1 MSSRQF
7 IGTIK
12 TVKLSGDYPDL
23 EVQVTFSMPLGDSGD
38 LSFLAAVKR
47 HGQAVMEVQS
57 AQTELPL
64 EPPDEETQAA
74 AGAVAATTGGTGA
87 RDKAGG
93 RG

>member
-1 MSSRQF
+1 MSSKQF
-7 IGTIK
+7 VGTIK

-57 AQTELPL
+57 AQAELPL
-64 EPPDEETQAA
+64 EPPDAETQAA
-74 AGAVAATTGGTGA
+74 ADALA
-87 RDKAGG
+87 RLEAGV
-93 RG
+93 RA

>member
-57 AQTELPL
+57 AQAELPL
-64 EPPDEETQAA
+64 EQPDEPDHDRARAFAEEHAPRAA
-74 AGAVAATTGGTGA
+74 AAA
-87 RDKAGG
+87 KA
-93 RG
+93 